1 MSNLSGDIV
10 DTITLT
16 PQYGFFAVTVEIEEE
31 DSETGKTKKIKEEH
45 LVDGRNV
52 TDVES
57 KVAKEMDGIVSPWKI
72 VKCQTSKIISVY

>member
-1 MSNLSGDIV
+1 MSNLSEDSV
-10 DTITLT
+10 TLT

-31 DSETGKTKKIKEEH
+31 DSETGKVKKIKEEH

-57 KVAKEMDGIVSPWKI
+57 KVAKEMDGIISPWKI